1 MFDFSGYD
9 EVKLHEDGALAG
21 FVPLMMNY
29 SDPMFT
35 SKENSMVNTAFLYV
49 FIYHSHAKTVRRL
62 F

>member
-9 EVKLHEDGALAG
+9 EVKLPEDGALAG

-49 FIYHSHAKTVRRL
+49 FV
-62 F
+62 